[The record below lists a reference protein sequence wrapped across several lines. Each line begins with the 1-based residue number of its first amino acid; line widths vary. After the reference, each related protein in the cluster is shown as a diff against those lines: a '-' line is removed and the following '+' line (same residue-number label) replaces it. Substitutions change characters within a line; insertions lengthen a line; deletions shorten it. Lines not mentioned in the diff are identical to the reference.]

1 MDDMP
6 WWGWALLALGAVGV
20 LGAGA
25 NVRELRRYLKI
36 RKM

>member
-1 MDDMP
+1 MDEMP
-6 WWGWALLALGAVGV
+6 WWGWALLALGA
-20 LGAGA
+20 LGAIGMGA